1 MYKLIFL
8 GIVGISLAIDFENE
22 EYIKTRKSFWQISLI
37 SSASEVI
44 FIIKN
49 LRSYTQRSDQD

>member
-8 GIVGISLAIDFENE
+8 RIVGISLAIDFENE